1 LSAASFE
8 TQYHINTRNAQPVQR
23 GSGPSCP
30 ARDASSI
37 DLRQNVGAFQ
47 HTRTEEIPLSGK
59 QQPNQTSRRDRRAAE
74 RKERFEVAR
83 EQRRSRSGG
92 SGGSG
97 ASLFTTRNITIVAV
111 IAGLVIVAVVAFGQL
126 GNRVSG
132 TFLNPG
138 ITYPASVIGPDRTLG
153 SSSAPVTLEVYEDF
167 QCPIC
172 ARYSLTE
179 EPLLVSQYVSPG
191 TLRIVHH
198 DIAILG
204 RGGADD
210 ESKLAAT
217 GAACAVDQ
225 GKYWDYA
232 HWVYRNQDGE
242 NQGGFRRDRLT
253 AIAEAAG
260 LDGTTFSTC
269 LDSVN
274 AIQQVTDIT
283 NQAVSMGI
291 NSTPT
296 MYIGDQQIVGLK
308 SAQELGA
315 LIEAAAASAS
325 PGGASAA
332 PGSAS
337 PSTVP

>member
-1 LSAASFE
+1 LPAATGHRSR
-8 TQYHINTRNAQPVQR
+8 YR
-23 GSGPSCP
+23 GGN
-30 ARDASSI
+30 ASSF

-47 HTRTEEIPLSGK
+47 DQAHGGTPLSGK
-59 QQPNQTSRRDRRAAE
+59 QQSTQTSRRERRAAE
-74 RKERFEVAR
+74 RKERFELAR
-83 EQRRSRSGG
+83 EERRARSGG

-97 ASLFTTRNITIVAV
+97 ASLLTTRNVTIMAV
-111 IAGLVIVAVVAFGQL
+111 IAGVLIVAVVAIGQL
-126 GNRVSG
+126 GNKVSG
-132 TFLNPG
+132 TFQNPG
-138 ITYPASVIGPDRTLG
+138 INYPASVAGSDRTLG
-153 SSSAPVTLEVYEDF
+153 SSDAPVTLEVYEDF
-167 QCPIC
+167 QCPVC

-179 EPLLVSQYVSPG
+179 EPILVSQYVTPG

-210 ESKLAAT
+210 ESQLAAT
-217 GAACAVDQ
+217 GAACAVGQ

-232 HWVYRNQDGE
+232 HWVYMNQDGE
-242 NQGGFRRDRLT
+242 NQGGFRRERLT

-260 LDGTTFSTC
+260 LDGTAFNAC
-269 LDSVN
+269 LDSPS
-274 AIQQVTDIT
+274 AIQEVTDVT
-283 NQAVSMGI
+283 DQAVGMGI
-291 NSTPT
+291 NQTPT

-315 LIEAAAASAS
+315 LIEAAAASAP

-332 PGSAS
+332 PGGAS